1 MASDGRNFPPQR
13 QETQPGKEHVM
24 DPTPQAARHQYKPA
38 NKLQVSHLYLYLY
51 LYLCLLFMFLLFI
64 LSVFVSILIYIYINP
79 FKKNGN
85 FFDSCPFLPIFMI
98 NFTHYQQR
106 EDATHYIA

>member
-1 MASDGRNFPPQR
+1 MDETSRHRGM

-24 DPTPQAARHQYKPA
+24 DPTPQAACHQYKPA

-64 LSVFVSILIYIYINP
+64 LSVFVSILIYIYMNP
-79 FKKNGN
+79 FKKKKKAIFSTLFN
-85 FFDSCPFLPIFMI
+85 SYQFL
-98 NFTHYQQR
+98 
-106 EDATHYIA
+106 